1 MSIDKAQIDGIILGC
16 VLTAGIGQAPARQ
29 AGIYAKIP
37 ESVGATTINKMCG
50 SGMKAMMFAHDIIR
64 AGTAKVMLA
73 GGMESMSNA
82 PYLLTKARTGYRMG
96 HQTMYDHMMMDGLE
110 DAYERGLSMGVF
122 AEKCADKYGFTRK
135 MQDDYAIRS
144 FNPCADCN

>member
-1 MSIDKAQIDGIILGC
+1 
-16 VLTAGIGQAPARQ
+16 
-29 AGIYAKIP
+29 
-37 ESVGATTINKMCG
+37 MCG

-96 HQTMYDHMMMDGLE
+96 HQTIYDHMLLDGLE

-122 AEKCADKYGFTRK
+122 AEKCAEQIWLYPTNAR
-135 MQDDYAIRS
+135 
-144 FNPCADCN
+144 